1 MASNRDLAPHLV
13 FEFSQASVQ
22 RHMEDAMG
30 ELDRLGKQGFR
41 LSMDQVTG
49 LDFDVAD
56 LRRLHI
62 RFLKIEAARLLEQT
76 RATTQRLDIR
86 AFKRAL
92 DEQAIDLIV
101 EKIESEQT
109 LLEILDMPVDFGQG
123 FLFGEPRLAKDGPKE
138 VE

>member
-1 MASNRDLAPHLV
+1 M
-13 FEFSQASVQ
+13 
-22 RHMEDAMG
+22 
-30 ELDRLGKQGFR
+30 GFR
-41 LSMDQVTG
+41 LSMDQVTA
-49 LDFDVAD
+49 LDFDVAE
-56 LRRLHI
+56 LRQMHI
-62 RFLKIEAARLLEQT
+62 RFLKIDAARLLEQT

-123 FLFGEPRLAKDGPKE
+123 YLFGEPRPSKEDPKE
-138 VE
+138 AEKEAE